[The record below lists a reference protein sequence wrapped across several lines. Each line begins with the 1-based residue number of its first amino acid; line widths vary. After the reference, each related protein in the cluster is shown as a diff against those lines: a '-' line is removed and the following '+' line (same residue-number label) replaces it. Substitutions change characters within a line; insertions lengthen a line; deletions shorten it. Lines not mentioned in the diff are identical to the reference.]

1 MIRKSFACL
10 AVLGALTLGSCGSS
24 SKNAAEYNNSIITVI
39 NENESHIA
47 NMNSAMT
54 SADYAK
60 AETVRAEW
68 EKALTADIK
77 KVEDLG
83 DFNGD
88 GEFQKAVVDGLKG
101 YQKIVTDAYPK
112 LIEIRKNNVED
123 PATETK
129 LLDDI
134 NKAFEDAANNVNK
147 ASDAFEAKYNK

>member
-1 MIRKSFACL
+1 
-10 AVLGALTLGSCGSS
+10 
-24 SKNAAEYNNSIITVI
+24 
-39 NENESHIA
+39 
-47 NMNSAMT
+47 MNSAMT

-60 AETVRAEW
+60 AETVRGEW
-68 EKALTADIK
+68 EKALNADIK

-88 GEFQKAVVDGLKG
+88 AEFQTAVVDGLKG